1 MFREMRKKQREL
13 SNEEAIEILNYAD
26 YGFISINGEEYPY
39 GVPINFV
46 YLNDKIY
53 FHGAT
58 GGYKL
63 DMIKRNN
70 KICFTAVTKHDI
82 LPDKFSTDYR
92 SVIVFG
98 DAYEVFDEEKISVLM
113 ALIEKF
119 SLSYI
124 DEGKKYI
131 ARAEKATRVFGV
143 TINHITGKGRK

>member
-13 SNEEAIEILNYAD
+13 SNEEAIEILNSAD

-58 GGYKL
+58 EGHKL

-98 DAYEVFDEEKISVLM
+98 DAYEVFDEEKISVLL

-131 ARAEKATRVFGV
+131 ARAEKATRVFGI
-143 TINHITGKGRK
+143 TISHITGKGRK